1 MAQILA
7 KNKLDEMIARLAADG
22 CEVFGPR
29 KTETNSWYGK
39 ISKADEF
46 SFDLVLPDRPL
57 KELFFPR
64 TEPMMKYEIK
74 KQHVDVENFVP
85 PQKQRVIFGA
95 RPCDA
100 AALAIDDELFAW
112 GTRDEFWFQRRENSI
127 IVSIAC
133 TARDNFCMCT
143 SLKSSPDAT
152 AGSDVLLHELA
163 DNSGWRVDVVSS
175 KGQEFIDR
183 ISDLLSTV
191 GADVSVRRPAEV
203 PVKFDLDTII
213 EKLKSPELFES
224 DFWKT
229 ISARCIGCGVCTF
242 ACPTCHCF
250 DIQDE
255 GDVYHGVRRK
265 NWDSC
270 SFAMFTRHASGH
282 NPRPDQASRWRQ
294 RIMHKFNYY
303 LEKFGHISCT
313 GCGRCSRKC
322 PVDMGVTQTLEI
334 LGTDAEK

>member
-1 MAQILA
+1 MVQILT
-7 KNKLDEMIARLAADG
+7 KNKLNEMIARLGSDG
-22 CEVFGPR
+22 VEVFGPR
-29 KTETNSWYGK
+29 RDETSSWYGK
-39 ISKADEF
+39 IARAEEF
-46 SFDLVLPDRPL
+46 CFDQILPDRPL

-64 TEPMMKYEIK
+64 TEPMIKFEIK
-74 KQHVDVENFVP
+74 KQQVDVENFSP
-85 PQKQRVIFGA
+85 PQKQRVIFGV

-100 AALAIDDELFAW
+100 ASLTIDDALFEW
-112 GTRDEFWFQRRENSI
+112 GVRDEFWFGRRENSVV
-127 IVSIAC
+127 VSIAC

-152 AGSDVLLHELA
+152 TGSDVLLRELA
-163 DNSGWRVDVVSS
+163 DNTGWVIEVITTR
-175 KGQEFIDR
+175 GQSFVDR
-183 ISDLLSTV
+183 IGDLLTTSESEQSLR
-191 GADVSVRRPAEV
+191 GIAAV
-203 PVKFDLDTII
+203 PVKFDLDVVI
-213 EKLKSPELFES
+213 ERLKSADLFES

-229 ISARCIGCGVCTF
+229 ISARCVGCGVCTF

-255 GDVYHGVRRK
+255 GDVYQGVRRK

-303 LEKFGHISCT
+303 LEKFGQISCT
-313 GCGRCSRKC
+313 GCGRCGRKC
-322 PVDMGVTQTLEI
+322 PVDMGVTQTLET
-334 LGTDAEK
+334 LSTL

>member
-1 MAQILA
+1 MAQILE
-7 KNKLDEMIARLAADG
+7 KNKLDEMIARLNGDG

-29 KTETNSWYGK
+29 KNDTSSWYGK
-39 ISKADEF
+39 ISRAEEF
-46 SFDLVLPDRPL
+46 CFDQILPDRPL

-74 KQHVDVENFVP
+74 KQQVDAENYVLP
-85 PQKQRVIFGA
+85 KKQRVIFGA

-100 AALAIDDELFAW
+100 VSLTIDDALFAW
-112 GTRDEFWFQRRENSI
+112 DACDEFWFERRENSV

-133 TARDNFCMCT
+133 NKKDDFCMCT
-143 SLKSSPDAT
+143 SLKSSPDVST
-152 AGSDVLLHELA
+152 GSDVLLHELVDSA
-163 DNSGWRVDVVSS
+163 GWRVSAITPA
-175 KGQEFIDR
+175 GQDFIDKLG
-183 ISDLLSTV
+183 DVFSTTST
-191 GADVSVRRPAEV
+191 DVFVKPPAEV
-203 PVKFDLDTII
+203 PVKFDLDAVIR
-213 EKLKSPELFES
+213 KLKSSENFES

-229 ISARCIGCGVCTF
+229 ISVRCVGCGVCTF
-242 ACPTCHCF
+242 VCPTCHCF

-282 NPRPDQASRWRQ
+282 NPRSDQASRWRQ

-303 LEKFGHISCT
+303 LERFGQISCT
-313 GCGRCSRKC
+313 GCGRCSRVC
-322 PVDMGVTQTLEI
+322 PVDMGVTQTLVT
-334 LGTDAEK
+334 LSTNGGK